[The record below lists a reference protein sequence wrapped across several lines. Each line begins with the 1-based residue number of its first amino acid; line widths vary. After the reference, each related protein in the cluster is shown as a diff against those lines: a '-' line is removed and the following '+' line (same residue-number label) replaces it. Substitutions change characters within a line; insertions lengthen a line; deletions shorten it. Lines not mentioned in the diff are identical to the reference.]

1 MYAALRSIFRI
12 YWQEYGGFRELI
24 ASPFLHFAALATVFY
39 GFGALEFSWR
49 EFVLSSLPT
58 ILGFSLA
65 AYAITFSLMGSA
77 LHRALSIAVDQRR
90 GIPLINIVN
99 STFFHVLLF
108 QVLALVYAVLSQ
120 GSLAANS
127 LAMLPLTDEAKVAG
141 VQSVAGFTD
150 IFGFFLTTYSLMLLM
165 SVGIAMFRLGRLSP
179 DRQVAQDGRPANDD
193 PAPAAEL
200 PDVTRTIRFRLV
212 SGLARLLGLYNRPPS

>member
-1 MYAALRSIFRI
+1 MYAALRTIFGK
-12 YWQEYGGFRELI
+12 YWQEYGGIPELFS
-24 ASPFLHFAALATVFY
+24 SPFLHFAALATVFY

-58 ILGFSLA
+58 ILGFNLA

-108 QVLALVYAVLSQ
+108 QVLALVYAVFSQ
-120 GSLAANS
+120 GSLAARV
-127 LAMLPLTDEAKVAG
+127 LAMLPLTDEAKVSG
-141 VQSVAGFTD
+141 VQLIADFTD

-179 DRQVAQDGRPANDD
+179 DSQAGQGSLPANDD
-193 PAPAAEL
+193 PAPATDL

-212 SGLARLLGLYNRPPS
+212 SGLARLLGLYHRPPS